1 VKAVANG
8 EAAVVVKV
16 VMLYPPP
23 QRMETFETVYLQEHV
38 PLVLARLPGLTRYVL
53 SKVLWADD
61 GEPPFFLL
69 AELYFPSLEAL
80 QHGFTPPIAQA
91 ISAHAAAISTGGAP
105 LMLVCMEEVVGDAK
119 DGI

>member
-1 VKAVANG
+1 MI
-8 EAAVVVKV
+8 VKV

-23 QRMETFETVYLQEHV
+23 KCMEAFETVYLQEHV
-38 PLVLARLPGLTRYVL
+38 PLVLARIPNLTRYVL
-53 SKVLWADD
+53 CKVLWADN

-80 QHGFTPPIAQA
+80 QHGFTPTVAQE